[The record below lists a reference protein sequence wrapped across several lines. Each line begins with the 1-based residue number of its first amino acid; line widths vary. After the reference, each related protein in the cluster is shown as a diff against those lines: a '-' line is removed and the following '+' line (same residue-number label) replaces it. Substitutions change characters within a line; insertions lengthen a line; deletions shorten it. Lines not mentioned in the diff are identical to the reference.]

1 MTFTAPLPADLE
13 AVARGVAPPEMRETL
28 FGPAHAQPEIMDAE

>member
-13 AVARGVAPPEMRETL
+13 AVAMAAPPELRDSIFARESRRNRT
-28 FGPAHAQPEIMDAE
+28 AVRD